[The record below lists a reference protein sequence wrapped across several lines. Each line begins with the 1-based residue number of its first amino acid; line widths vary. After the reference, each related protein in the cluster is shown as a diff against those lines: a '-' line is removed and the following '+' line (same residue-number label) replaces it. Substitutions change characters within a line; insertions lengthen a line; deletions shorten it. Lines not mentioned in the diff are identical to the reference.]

1 MQLQLEYL
9 GTFHVYLT
17 SEIGELNHVV
27 AWWSYDSLDDRQVR
41 RAKMIT
47 DPRWQDYLAMV
58 GDLLQLQNHPHAVP
72 RLLFTPALRLTMLIQ
87 QAAIVGSGIIGRSWA
102 IVFARA
108 GVPARLYDSM
118 PDNRAKAL
126 ERIAEALAQSA
137 VLVGDAAAQKAV
149 LDRIT
154 VADSLAD
161 VAADADFVH
170 ECIDEK
176 LDSKKTVFSELD
188 RCVKPT
194 AILATTTSSF
204 PVSTFASD
212 LPGRARC
219 IVVHPAT
226 PPHLLPVTEICP
238 APFTDQAVT
247 DATFAFMEQCGQVP
261 VLIRFE
267 QSSFVLN
274 RMQAALVVEMLRC
287 LNSGII
293 SPRDIDKI
301 ISQGFGLRWAFLGPF
316 EGVDLNAVGGIREY
330 LDRFGFIFD
339 DMARQNWRGGAVV
352 TPEAIA
358 MLEVYARAQLP
369 LGAIGERTMWRDRA
383 IASLRELK
391 ENSPDPAVRQ
401 DGQP

>member
-1 MQLQLEYL
+1 
-9 GTFHVYLT
+9 
-17 SEIGELNHVV
+17 
-27 AWWSYDSLDDRQVR
+27 
-41 RAKMIT
+41 
-47 DPRWQDYLAMV
+47 
-58 GDLLQLQNHPHAVP
+58 
-72 RLLFTPALRLTMLIQ
+72 MLIQ
-87 QAAIVGSGIIGRSWA
+87 QTAIVGSGIIGRSWA

-108 GVPARLYDSM
+108 GIQVRLYDNL

-126 ERIAEALAQSA
+126 ERIGEALAQSA
-137 VLVGDAAAQKAV
+137 PLVGDAAAQKAV
-149 LDRIT
+149 LGRIA
-154 VADSLAD
+154 VADRLAD
-161 VAADADFVH
+161 AVADADFIH

-176 LDSKKTVFSELD
+176 LESKRTIFRELD
-188 RCVKPT
+188 QCAKPS

-204 PVSTFASD
+204 PVSTFASE
-212 LPGRARC
+212 LPGRGRC

-247 DATFAFMEQCGQVP
+247 DATFSFMEQCGQAP

-274 RMQAALVVEMLRC
+274 RLQAALVVEMLRC

-293 SPRDIDKI
+293 SPGDIDKI

-316 EGVDLNAVGGIREY
+316 EGVDLNAAGGIREY
-330 LDRFGFIFD
+330 LERFGFIFD
-339 DMARQNWRGGAVV
+339 DMARQNGLEGSVV

-358 MLEVYARAQLP
+358 MLEKYARDQLP
-369 LGAIGERTMWRDRA
+369 LEALRERTAWRDRA

-391 ENSPDPAVRQ
+391 KESARHR
-401 DGQP
+401 

>member
-1 MQLQLEYL
+1 
-9 GTFHVYLT
+9 
-17 SEIGELNHVV
+17 
-27 AWWSYDSLDDRQVR
+27 
-41 RAKMIT
+41 
-47 DPRWQDYLAMV
+47 
-58 GDLLQLQNHPHAVP
+58 
-72 RLLFTPALRLTMLIQ
+72 MLIQ
-87 QAAIVGSGIIGRSWA
+87 QAAVVGSGIIGRSWA

-108 GVPARLYDSM
+108 GIPVRLYDNF

-126 ERIAEALAQSA
+126 ERIAEAVEHSA
-137 VLVGDAAAQKAV
+137 ALVGDAAARKAV

-154 VADSLAD
+154 VAESLAGA
-161 VAADADFVH
+161 VADADFVH

-176 LDSKKTVFSELD
+176 LDSKRTIFRELD
-188 RCVKPT
+188 QSAKPS

-247 DATFAFMEQCGQVP
+247 DATFAFMERCGQVP

-274 RMQAALVVEMLRC
+274 RLQAALVVEMLRC

-293 SPRDIDKI
+293 SPGDIDKI

-316 EGVDLNAVGGIREY
+316 EGVDLNAAGGIREY
-330 LDRFGFIFD
+330 LERFGFIFD
-339 DMARQNWRGGAVV
+339 DMARQNGHEGAVV
-352 TPEAIA
+352 TPEVIT
-358 MLEVYARAQLP
+358 MLETYARAQLP
-369 LGAIGERTMWRDRA
+369 LAALGERTAWRDQA

-391 ENSPDPAVRQ
+391 KGIA
-401 DGQP
+401 